1 MKPRKQKTQK
11 DILFILISSF
21 IMVVLWIGF
30 NIYHIWITSTI
41 SQDIQLQLTPIAPNF
56 DPATIQQL
64 KTRENINP
72 SFERAQQASQSSS
85 TPKPSAALVSEP
97 TPSASLTPSGTPPVS
112 QVPSQASTAPY
123 SSGTTQLSPSA
134 GPIFRQGQ

>member
-72 SFERAQQASQSSS
+72 SFERAQQPS
-85 TPKPSAALVSEP
+85 PSAPVP
-97 TPSASLTPSGTPPVS
+97 TPSAAPIITPSG
-112 QVPSQASTAPY
+112 
-123 SSGTTQLSPSA
+123 
-134 GPIFRQGQ
+134 